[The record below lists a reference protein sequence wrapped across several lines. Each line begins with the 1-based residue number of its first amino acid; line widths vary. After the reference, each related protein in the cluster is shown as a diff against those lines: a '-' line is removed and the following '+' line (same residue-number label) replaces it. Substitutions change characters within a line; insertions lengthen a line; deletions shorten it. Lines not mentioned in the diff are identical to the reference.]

1 MQLDSRQLKAESQ
14 TWSSL
19 VEDRASDKTTF
30 SITCWSQK
38 FPPRDHIVGGGTDP

>member
-19 VEDRASDKTTF
+19 VEDRTVGQDDILHHVLVAEVSTT
-30 SITCWSQK
+30 
-38 FPPRDHIVGGGTDP
+38 